1 MKKWL
6 VSFRLRLGLRAICTA
21 CVAFFV
27 SAVASSRAANLLLDP
42 GFEDNPPGAD
52 VHPISG
58 WQSYGANNFTES
70 DGHAHTGA
78 NYYKVYGQFTASDN
92 YTGLYQDNPAT
103 PGNTYSADGWAFS
116 LSSDGGG
123 IHGQDQIWLEV
134 TFRDAALNT
143 VALYRSAIISG
154 ANIGSFGGLDQWF
167 KLPITN
173 AWSFT
178 NSGGVPIAIG
188 KYGRER
194 VLLVSAEEHR
204 RLKTSTRRAKPPP
217 TLEGTLTL
225 ECSPEELIAGSRRL
239 GDFWVA
245 SVDAAERKR
254 RRSGWKRPTSPTL
267 TH

>member
-1 MKKWL
+1 MTAPLRISEARKCLSQL
-6 VSFRLRLGLRAICTA
+6 VER
-21 CVAFFV
+21 VA
-27 SAVASSRAANLLLDP
+27 R
-42 GFEDNPPGAD
+42 
-52 VHPISG
+52 
-58 WQSYGANNFTES
+58 
-70 DGHAHTGA
+70 
-78 NYYKVYGQFTASDN
+78 
-92 YTGLYQDNPAT
+92 
-103 PGNTYSADGWAFS
+103 
-116 LSSDGGG
+116 
-123 IHGQDQIWLEV
+123 
-134 TFRDAALNT
+134 
-143 VALYRSAIISG
+143 
-154 ANIGSFGGLDQWF
+154 
-167 KLPITN
+167 
-173 AWSFT
+173 
-178 NSGGVPIAIG
+178 GGVPIAIG